1 MGPCARRLLL
11 CSLPFIFASLLLAPR
26 GASADP
32 GRELFRFLGA
42 TPATPATSEVPV
54 EVNVASLRAA
64 EPPRLRL
71 LDGRAYDTVRAG
83 IEVRGPEDFTWRGRV
98 VDGGE
103 EVGTATLTVM
113 GKRLAGLIF
122 LPPVVYR
129 VVPTRGGG
137 QRMERLP
144 PLRPGWC
151 ATELSPRSGPEFG
164 GGPESGSGSGPGS
177 ETPQPSVAPPPAG
190 KIVNDTSMPTRFD
203 VMVLYTPAALAEA
216 SGTVEL
222 RLQIQ
227 SGIDAL
233 NTSLINSQIGA
244 RAVLVDVEP
253 YAFQEGGR
261 IGQELARVIHDPK
274 AAMLRRRSGADVV
287 QLVVATTGQ
296 NAEGVASQMIRAD
309 LGPVFAPY
317 AYSAV
322 TVASL
327 TSLVP
332 AHEIG
337 HNMGCDHDPPDSGVP
352 PSLASWP
359 YAYGHYVDGLFS
371 TVMSYTDPCQ
381 RGCPPVP
388 NFSNPGI
395 DVQGQPTGIP
405 GQRDNHLTIENDKN
419 IVAAFMT
426 PQSCAPGPGTLCLG
440 RGRFKIEV
448 AWDNQFNQT
457 SGSGL
462 ALPRTDETGF
472 FTFGDPANVELLV
485 KILDFGNQRK
495 LFYGEL
501 TNLRFALIVTD
512 TQQGLVKYYQNTP
525 GDCGAIDQTGFPES
539 AGTRD
544 AGAVNDPGAAAAQT
558 CGVSPD
564 ALCLLKGRFSV
575 AVDWSNPGNGQAG
588 HAHPVPLASDVT
600 GAFYFTDPGNL
611 ELLAKLVQF
620 PDRIAF
626 FYGTLSD
633 LDYTITVTDRASGA
647 VKTYHNPAGHFC
659 GGLDNNAF

>member
-1 MGPCARRLLL
+1 MGPCSRRLLL
-11 CSLPFIFASLLLAPR
+11 CSLQSILASLLFLSSA
-26 GASADP
+26 ASADP
-32 GRELFRFLGA
+32 GRELFHFRGA
-42 TPATPATSEVPV
+42 APATPAASATWATPAIPAMSV
-54 EVNVASLRAA
+54 EVDVAALRAA
-64 EPPRLRL
+64 DPPWLRL
-71 LDGRAYDTVRAG
+71 LDGRTYDTVRAG
-83 IEVRGPEDFTWRGRV
+83 IEVRGPEDFTWRGSV
-98 VDGGE
+98 VDGGK

-113 GKRLAGLIF
+113 GQRLAGLVF
-122 LPPVVYR
+122 LPPAVYR
-129 VVPTRGGG
+129 VVPTRDGG

-144 PLRPGWC
+144 PLLPGWC
-151 ATELSPRSGPEFG
+151 ATDSSAR
-164 GGPESGSGSGPGS
+164 SGSGSGSESGSGPAS
-177 ETPQPSVAPPPAG
+177 ETLQPSLAPLPAG
-190 KIVNDTSMPTRFD
+190 KVVNDTSMPTRFD
-203 VMVLYTPAALAEA
+203 VMVLYTPAALAA
-216 SGTVEL
+216 AGGTFEL

-233 NTSLINSQIGA
+233 NTSLVNSQIGA

-261 IGQELARVIHDPK
+261 IGQELARVIHDPE
-274 AAMLRRRSGADVV
+274 AARLRRRAGADVV
-287 QLVVATTGQ
+287 QLVVATAGQ
-296 NAEGVASQMIRAD
+296 NAEGVASQMVRAD
-309 LGPVFAPY
+309 LGPAFAPY

-337 HNMGCDHDPPDSGVP
+337 HNMGRDHDPPDSGVP

-419 IVAAFMT
+419 VVAAFMT
-426 PQSCAPGPGTLCLG
+426 PQACAPGPGILCLG
-440 RGRFKIEV
+440 RGRFKVEV

-457 SGSGL
+457 SGPGL

-472 FTFGDPANVELLV
+472 FTFGDPANVELMV
-485 KILDFGNQRK
+485 KILDFGNELK

-501 TNLRFALIVTD
+501 TNLKFGLIVTD
-512 TQQGLVKYYQNTP
+512 TRQGLVKYYQNTP

-539 AGTRD
+539 AVRPPPPVPSRD
-544 AGAVNDPGAAAAQT
+544 LAGSAAGAQS
-558 CGVSPD
+558 CGGSAD

-588 HAHPVPLASDVT
+588 HAP
-600 GAFYFTDPGNL
+600 
-611 ELLAKLVQF
+611 
-620 PDRIAF
+620 
-626 FYGTLSD
+626 
-633 LDYTITVTDRASGA
+633 
-647 VKTYHNPAGHFC
+647 
-659 GGLDNNAF
+659 